1 MSVTVPLQFIPALRV
16 QSLRASI
23 IGRNLAMWT
32 NAPNAASAKL
42 ISEGLVAMH
51 EALVPRTAWL
61 RLTPSIAEQPLPGVR
76 LLQGVAV
83 S

>member
-1 MSVTVPLQFIPALRV
+1 MQ
-16 QSLRASI
+16 
-23 IGRNLAMWT
+23 
-32 NAPNAASAKL
+32 
-42 ISEGLVAMH
+42 